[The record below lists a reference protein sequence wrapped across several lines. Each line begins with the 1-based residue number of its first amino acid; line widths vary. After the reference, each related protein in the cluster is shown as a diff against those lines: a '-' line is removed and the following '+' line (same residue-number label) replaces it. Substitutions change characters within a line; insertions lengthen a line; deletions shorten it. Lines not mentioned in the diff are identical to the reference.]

1 MKISTVSGAFLLLK
15 NPIVSENIISGHKKK
30 WYQLP
35 RKTKKYEKISKNL
48 LTKTTKRDTI
58 TMEAKPYQ
66 FPSSISH
73 QNYHSGIN
81 QPDISERR

>member
-15 NPIVSENIISGHKKK
+15 NPIVSENIISGHKKSGINYHEK
-30 WYQLP
+30 Q
-35 RKTKKYEKISKNL
+35 KNMKKNSKNL

-73 QNYHSGIN
+73 QNYHFRYQSA
-81 QPDISERR
+81 